1 MLRVV
6 TGIAIAALLAGCT
19 AQAPADAVD
28 TAKIGE
34 AVKAQSA
41 ALLAAF
47 NAHDAE
53 KAVSFDAPDY
63 IGMFHGQPNVV
74 GPEADLAITKAQVA
88 DPAAKV
94 SVSDETVSVAAAG
107 DRALWRS
114 TYAYTYTDPAT
125 KQPKTETG
133 NFLIGWRKQEDGS
146 WKAAWSVISD
156 TAPSDGAPAAAA
168 AAPAETAETAP
179 PA

>member
-1 MLRVV
+1 MRRLNPARLVPI
-6 TGIAIAALLAGCT
+6 TLSLSLLAACG
-19 AQAPADAVD
+19 AQQSAAPAADN
-28 TAKIGE
+28 AKIAD

-41 ALLAAF
+41 ALIVAF

-63 IGMFHGQPNVV
+63 IGMFHGAPNVV
-74 GPEADLAITKAQVA
+74 GPDADLALTKQQVA

-94 SVSDETVSVAAAG
+94 TVSDEDVSVAAGG

-114 TYAYTYTDPAT
+114 TYAYTYTDPKT
-125 KQPKTETG
+125 KQPTTENG
-133 NFLIGWRKQEDGS
+133 NWLIGWRKQADGS
-146 WKAAWSVISD
+146 WKAAWGVVSD
-156 TAPSDGAPAAAA
+156 TGPAA
-168 AAPAETAETAP
+168 AAPA